1 MTKTSPRSDR
11 GSRSELVRG
20 SLEIL
25 ILKALATGP
34 LHGLGIARRVEQLTG
49 GAFEVKAG
57 SLFPALHRLEE
68 GGWLDAEWG
77 ESETRRKARFYRLT
91 AEGQK
96 RLRRETGAWR
106 RVALALAQALSAPA
120 RG

>member
-1 MTKTSPRSDR
+1 MRPRSDPR
-11 GSRSELVRG
+11 VPRTEVVRG

-34 LHGLGIARRVEQLTG
+34 LHGLGIARRVEQLTRG
-49 GAFEVKAG
+49 TFEVKAG

-91 AEGQK
+91 AAGQK

-120 RG
+120 EG